1 MKNYQYS
8 MKLLAQLFSH
18 SSKVFLFKK
27 LLLTKRAD
35 LIDAL
40 VKENIISWNLGFSF
54 SLKLSLSLSLSLSAR
69 WNLWILGQPLPLFT
83 QYGEEG
89 NCHMYQCMHVTIIQ

>member
-27 LLLTKRAD
+27 LLLAKRAD

-40 VKENIISWNLGFSF
+40 VKESIISWNLGFSF
-54 SLKLSLSLSLSLSAR
+54 SLKLSLSLSLSHCQMEFMDFRPASTPFHSI
-69 WNLWILGQPLPLFT
+69 W
-83 QYGEEG
+83 EG